1 MRALALQV
9 MGYRTEVVEFASPE
23 HTTKNLL
30 LRAVRGPAPGAR
42 RFVREYHELTA
53 FWGIEPTLE
62 KLLGERFHEV
72 VGGGRDSASRGGE
85 RTCFALT
92 TALPP
97 P

>member
-1 MRALALQV
+1 